1 MRQYGHILTKNE
13 ERIPKKG
20 LKHVSKGTM
29 PKGETENKMGKTGD
43 KRHHTEGRKK
53 VCDLYRSP
61 STVWIEKSIWLQ
73 LAKCVADGTTAY
85 TAPDRTLLAKQV
97 GRIPSY
103 DNRKT

>member
-1 MRQYGHILTKNE
+1 MRLYKNYGKENQRKQKKSSFKYLGKQANDNRMRQYGHILTKNE

-61 STVWIEKSIWLQ
+61 STVWIEKSI
-73 LAKCVADGTTAY
+73 
-85 TAPDRTLLAKQV
+85 
-97 GRIPSY
+97 
-103 DNRKT
+103 